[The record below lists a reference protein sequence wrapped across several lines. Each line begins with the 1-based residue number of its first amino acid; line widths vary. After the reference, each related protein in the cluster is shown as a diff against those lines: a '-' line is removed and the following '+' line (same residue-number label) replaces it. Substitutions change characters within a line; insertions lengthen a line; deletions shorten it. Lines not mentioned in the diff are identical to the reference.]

1 MENMLANK
9 TALIRR
15 NTEVKEASTPVH
27 EVRIKIVKDSK
38 LFLKPETAT
47 RVAYML
53 ERREMNGWGLG
64 SLARALMAL
73 KGGALASRVS
83 WNRAISLV
91 HKNAPAFAIRCRATA
106 RSCSFWLLIPST
118 SKCTSIPLSSKSNVV
133 CSTHTCASM
142 PSSSTC
148 LTCPRFWVMWASTS
162 GVIMENSVFSKIRWW
177 LVPIGGAGEPAGGN
191 GGGMTSRSSCA
202 VRPSA
207 LGYCSV
213 ATTGKP
219 SAAAPRSVRRVV
231 SIREG

>member
-1 MENMLANK
+1 MLANK

-91 HKNAPAFAIRCRATA
+91 HKNAPIAAN
-106 RSCSFWLLIPST
+106 PS
-118 SKCTSIPLSSKSNVV
+118 KREE
-133 CSTHTCASM
+133 M
-142 PSSSTC
+142 PGEMAWQVPY
-148 LTCPRFWVMWASTS
+148 LTKTKWQ
-162 GVIMENSVFSKIRWW
+162 
-177 LVPIGGAGEPAGGN
+177 
-191 GGGMTSRSSCA
+191 
-202 VRPSA
+202 
-207 LGYCSV
+207 GYH
-213 ATTGKP
+213 TTGT
-219 SAAAPRSVRRVV
+219 
-231 SIREG
+231 GMH